1 MGSLSLAVAAHS
13 PTLPLPLKA
22 VYGYWQRGI
31 ADVLREAVEQGDL
44 PKSTQPDRLA
54 EFLLNSYEGALVRMK
69 AEKSNGP
76 LDNFLHFSFDVLL
89 KK

>member
-1 MGSLSLAVAAHS
+1 MCCARRWSRA
-13 PTLPLPLKA
+13 TC
-22 VYGYWQRGI
+22 R
-31 ADVLREAVEQGDL
+31 
-44 PKSTQPDRLA
+44 KSTQPDRLA